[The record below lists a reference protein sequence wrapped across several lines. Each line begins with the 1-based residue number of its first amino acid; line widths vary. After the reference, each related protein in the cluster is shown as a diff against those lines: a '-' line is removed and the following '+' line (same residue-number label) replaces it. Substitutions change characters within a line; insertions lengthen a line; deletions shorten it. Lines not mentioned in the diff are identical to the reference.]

1 MYLLNK
7 EMLQFLSLIFAVYN
21 QERVLMACAWYIH
34 INIILKLA
42 LIKRLVSGSYTDV
55 NNAEIGS
62 GNRVIQGLGVDQ
74 KLFET
79 N

>member
-1 MYLLNK
+1 MIRG
-7 EMLQFLSLIFAVYN
+7 LQSRTVSN
-21 QERVLMACAWYIH
+21 QEQVIMACVWYIH

-42 LIKRLVSGSYTDV
+42 LIKCLVSGSYTDV

-74 KLFET
+74 NIFET